1 MSIFQDLKLE
11 WDGKPYQI
19 PARKMMETIAGVEE
33 HITLKELFTAASQRG
48 TIQLVRLARAWAT
61 VLRSAG
67 AKVTDEEVY
76 SGMFGAKGAGQQAV
90 QDAITHLL
98 MMMIPPDKL
107 KEWQSAAEEAEA
119 SEQVEGEAGGQ
130 TEAAVSLS
138 ELRIKRREAGG

>member
-1 MSIFQDLKLE
+1 LSIFQDLKLE
-11 WDGKPYQI
+11 WDGKSYQI

-61 VLRSAG
+61 VLQSAG
-67 AKVTDEEVY
+67 AKVSDEEVY

-107 KEWQSAAEEAEA
+107 KEWQNAAEEAEV
-119 SEQVEGEAGGQ
+119 SEQAEGEAGGQ